1 MPERREDGTWTGVPS
16 DGPLPG
22 DPVEP
27 VDYRDLLDPEELLLA
42 LEVARIVLTRGGIN
56 AIWLS
61 HQVSDLDVD
70 LKVLTDL
77 GARLEHVLNVE
88 E

>member
-16 DGPLPG
+16 EGPLPG

-27 VDYRDLLDPEELLLA
+27 VDFRDLLDPEELLLA
-42 LEVARIVLTRGGIN
+42 LEVARIALTRGGISV
-56 AIWLS
+56 LCLD
-61 HQVSDLDVD
+61 VCDLDVD

-77 GARLEHVLNVE
+77 GVRLEHVLNVDV
-88 E
+88 